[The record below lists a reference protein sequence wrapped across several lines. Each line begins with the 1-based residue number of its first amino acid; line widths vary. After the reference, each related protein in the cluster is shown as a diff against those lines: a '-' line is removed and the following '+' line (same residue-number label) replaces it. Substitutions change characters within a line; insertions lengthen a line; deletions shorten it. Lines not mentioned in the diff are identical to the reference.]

1 MDVGCVIKSHCSI
14 RWESWRVVPQETKDA
29 VLYELSNHY
38 ELSNLDSNQ
47 MEYINDLCSS
57 RFTQWK
63 SDLHKHYDLYDGSK
77 VTLEVGFPTELLDR
91 QDEWKWLCGHF
102 QDEKYLKKVKA
113 NSINRSKKK
122 LIHRSRSRHFSY
134 RLEEKRKVTVYLF

>member
-29 VLYELSNHY
+29 VLYELS
-38 ELSNLDSNQ
+38 LSNLDS
-47 MEYINDLCSS
+47 NDLCSS

-63 SDLHKHYDLYDGSK
+63 SDLHKHYDLY
-77 VTLEVGFPTELLDR
+77 
-91 QDEWKWLCGHF
+91 EWKWLCGHF

-122 LIHRSRSRHFSY
+122 LIHRSGSRHFSY
-134 RLEEKRKVTVYLF
+134 RLKEKRKGSQSFLKLTCSRRCTFSPGMS